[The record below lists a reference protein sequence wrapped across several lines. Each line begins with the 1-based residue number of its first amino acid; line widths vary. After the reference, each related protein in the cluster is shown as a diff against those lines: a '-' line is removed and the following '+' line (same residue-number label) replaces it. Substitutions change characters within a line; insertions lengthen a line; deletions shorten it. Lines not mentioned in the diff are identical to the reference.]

1 MGAELAGSGDMKMA
15 YIQARA
21 SAFTDAGALHD
32 RWQGFA
38 GVLQGLSQANRGGGS
53 GLAGLSGT
61 EWATLEPGRIARARL
76 FGWRDKEL
84 RVTVRLVRK

>member
-38 GVLQGLSQANRGGGS
+38 GSR
-53 GLAGLSGT
+53 
-61 EWATLEPGRIARARL
+61 
-76 FGWRDKEL
+76 
-84 RVTVRLVRK
+84 